1 LPESALVQ
9 RCSVQ
14 HYSVGR
20 MPDRK
25 VSKVYSHTLAAAL
38 TLSAQAAGAIHLP
51 IVVAYATLVAISG
64 GLALAA
70 SARDRT
76 LSGSHQRGLAH
87 APALG
92 LARVDVGAGVWFALA
107 LACLLQALPLP
118 LGWLAQIAPSQAD
131 VWERALRPF
140 GSPPPELATLSL
152 APHRTLVE
160 ALKMASYGVI
170 FYVSVRF
177 GRHGMGR
184 IAALAFASALAVAL
198 VSLAHRALGAERLF
212 GVYTP
217 SDTAAVAPLLN
228 PNNRAGYENL
238 GFFCGLGW
246 LFRLGSS
253 PRGAFVGVGLLLI
266 VSDILLCQSRGG
278 SACLVLGMLLV
289 PLLRVS
295 PREEPPSGAG
305 RELSRAWQ
313 LAIVAVLGAG
323 AAALLAVSRPKGGF
337 GYEASLEKLDLFA
350 RVARL
355 VGDHPLFGV
364 GRGAF
369 GSAFS
374 PYQPRAGTIVFE
386 HAENLPLGWA
396 AEWGVPITALALAAL
411 AWSLAPVLSRR
422 SLASP
427 VRRCALVG
435 VAVLAAQNLVDLGL
449 EITAIAALFVCVLG
463 GLLGAA
469 LGPSARASAVR
480 PDAISAFGTSSTSV
494 ETRRGLRVS
503 PDRFL
508 PHGLGLSALCIALV
522 LAFGS
527 DSPAR
532 ERERLHAR
540 LAATNALPD
549 AAFWQAL
556 RGALLSYPGD
566 PYFSLL
572 GASAALAAQRDAVPW
587 AARAIERAPESA
599 PAQLVLA
606 RALRARGATGQAL
619 DAVRRAVEL
628 DPESVGSAAR
638 TIGEWRLA
646 PQLLARAVPE
656 GPNGAALLQ
665 LLADASPSGGRER
678 LSWLEQALERE
689 PGSVAVRHRI
699 ALELTRDL
707 LRGEASVLCQKRRDE
722 CVRRALEHVRAEPP
736 SPEAAVLEAQLLE
749 LSAGPRAAEERLAA
763 ACAPFSADE
772 RCARELVVLA
782 LKNRSERSPAA
793 VRALIA
799 AGCTHRDR
807 CALTHSNLG
816 DLYAALG
823 QWHDAQNHFRQATQ
837 EWPTADNWRS
847 LANASAAL
855 GQTARAEDARRRAE
869 LLVAEKK
876 GAQ

>member
-1 LPESALVQ
+1 
-9 RCSVQ
+9 
-14 HYSVGR
+14 
-20 MPDRK
+20 
-25 VSKVYSHTLAAAL
+25 
-38 TLSAQAAGAIHLP
+38 
-51 IVVAYATLVAISG
+51 VAYATLVAISG

-70 SARDRT
+70 VARDRT
-76 LSGSHQRGLAH
+76 LSGSHQRALVR

-131 VWERALRPF
+131 VWARALRPF
-140 GSPPPELATLSL
+140 GSSPPEFATLSL

-198 VSLAHRALGAERLF
+198 VSLAHRALGAESLF

-246 LFRLGSS
+246 LFRLGAS
-253 PRGAFVGVGLLLI
+253 PRGAFVAVGLLLI
-266 VSDILLCQSRGG
+266 VSDIFLCQSRGG

-289 PLLRVS
+289 PLLRAS
-295 PREEPPSGAG
+295 PRGEPASGAG

-313 LAIVAVLGAG
+313 VAIVAVLGAG

-350 RVARL
+350 RVTRL
-355 VGDHPLFGV
+355 VRDHPLFGV

-374 PYQPRAGTIVFE
+374 PYQPHAGTIVFE

-396 AEWGVPITALALAAL
+396 AEWGVPITAVALVAL

-435 VAVLAAQNLVDLGL
+435 VAVLGAQNLVDLGL

-469 LGPSARASAVR
+469 LGPSAKSTAAT
-480 PDAISAFGTSSTSV
+480 PDASCPPSPLGISESGTPSTSV
-494 ETRRGLRVS
+494 GTRRGPGVS
-503 PDRFL
+503 KDGLL
-508 PHGLGLSALCIALV
+508 PYGLALNALCIALV

-549 AAFWQAL
+549 AAFWEAL
-556 RGALLSYPGD
+556 RRALLSYPGD

-599 PAQLVLA
+599 PAHLVLA

-638 TIGEWRLA
+638 TLGEWRLA
-646 PQLLARAVPE
+646 PQLLARAVPD
-656 GPNGAALLQ
+656 GAKGALLLQ
-665 LLADASPSGGRER
+665 RLADASPSGGRER

-689 PGSVAVRHRI
+689 PGSVAIRHRI
-699 ALELTRDL
+699 ALELAHDL
-707 LRGEASVLCQKRRDE
+707 RRGDASVLCQTRRDE
-722 CVRRALEHVRAEPP
+722 CVRRALDQVRAEPP

-749 LSAGPRAAEERLAA
+749 LSAGPHAAEERLAA

-782 LKNRSERSPAA
+782 LKNRSERSAAA

-869 LLVAEKK
+869 LLAAEKK

>member
-1 LPESALVQ
+1 
-9 RCSVQ
+9 
-14 HYSVGR
+14 

-51 IVVAYATLVAISG
+51 IVVAYATLVAVSG

-70 SARDRT
+70 AARDRT
-76 LSGSHQRGLAH
+76 LSGSHQGGATV
-87 APALG
+87 APALR
-92 LARVDVGAGVWFALA
+92 LTRVDVGAGVWFALA
-107 LACLLQALPLP
+107 AACLLQALPLP

-131 VWERALRPF
+131 VWARALRPL
-140 GSPPPELATLSL
+140 GAPPPELATLSL

-170 FYVSVRF
+170 FYVSARF
-177 GRHGMGR
+177 GRHRMGR
-184 IAALAFASALAVAL
+184 IAALAFGSALAVAL
-198 VSLAHRALGAERLF
+198 VSLGHRALGAERLF
-212 GVYTP
+212 GVYAP

-228 PNNRAGYENL
+228 PNSRAGYENL

-246 LFRLGSS
+246 LFRLGPS
-253 PRGAFVGVGLLLI
+253 PRGAFVGLGLLLI

-278 SACLVLGMLLV
+278 SACLLLGMLLV

-295 PREEPPSGAG
+295 ARGDPPSDAG

-313 LAIVAVLGAG
+313 IAIVALLGTG
-323 AAALLAVSRPKGGF
+323 AASLLALSRPKGGF
-337 GYEASLEKLDLFA
+337 GYEASLEKLELFA

-355 VGDHPLFGV
+355 IGDHPLFGV

-374 PYQPRAGTIVFE
+374 PYQPHAGSIVFE
-386 HAENLPLGWA
+386 HAENLPLAWA
-396 AEWGVPITALALAAL
+396 AEWGVPIAALALGAL

-422 SLASP
+422 TLASP

-435 VAVLAAQNLVDLGL
+435 AAMLGAQNLVDLGL

-469 LGPSARASAVR
+469 VGAGPRGGEATPGAR
-480 PDAISAFGTSSTSV
+480 
-494 ETRRGLRVS
+494 L
-503 PDRFL
+503 L
-508 PHGLGLSALCIALV
+508 PYGLGLNALCIALA

-527 DSPAR
+527 GSPAR
-532 ERERLHAR
+532 DRERLHAQ
-540 LAATNALPD
+540 LAATDALPD
-549 AAFWQAL
+549 AAFWDAL
-556 RGALLSYPGD
+556 RGALLSQPAD

-572 GASAALAAQRDAVPW
+572 GASAALAARRDAVPW
-587 AARAIERAPESA
+587 AARAIELAPESA

-619 DAVRRAVEL
+619 AALRRAIEL
-628 DPESVGSAAR
+628 DPDSAGSAVRIA
-638 TIGEWRLA
+638 GEWRL
-646 PQLLARAVPE
+646 PPEQLAQVVPE
-656 GPNGAALLQ
+656 GSSASQVLQ
-665 LLADASPSGGRER
+665 LLADASPSGSLER
-678 LSWLEQALERE
+678 LGWLEQAIGRE
-689 PGSVAVRHRI
+689 PTNAAIQHRI
-699 ALELTRDL
+699 ALELARDL
-707 LRGEASVLCQKRRDE
+707 ARGEASVLCRAGRDE
-722 CVRRALEHVRAEPP
+722 CAERALGHVRAEPP
-736 SPEAAVLEAQLLE
+736 SPEAAVLEAQLIE

-763 ACAPFSADE
+763 ACASFSADE
-772 RCARELVVLA
+772 SCARALVALA
-782 LKNRSERSPAA
+782 LKNRSERSAAA

-799 AGCTHRDR
+799 AGCTRPER
-807 CALTHSNLG
+807 CALTHANLG
-816 DLYAALG
+816 ELYAALG

-837 EWPTADNWRS
+837 EWPTADNWRA

-855 GQTARAEDARRRAE
+855 GQTARADDARRRAE
-869 LLVAEKK
+869 LLAAEKK

>member
-1 LPESALVQ
+1 
-9 RCSVQ
+9 
-14 HYSVGR
+14 

-70 SARDRT
+70 AARDRT
-76 LSGSHQRGLAH
+76 LAGSHQGAVLR
-87 APALG
+87 APAGL

-107 LACLLQALPLP
+107 LACLLQATPLP

-131 VWERALRPF
+131 VWARALKPF

-184 IAALAFASALAVAL
+184 IAALAFGSALAVAL
-198 VSLAHRALGAERLF
+198 AALAHRALGAERLF

-246 LFRLGSS
+246 LFRLGPS

-266 VSDILLCQSRGG
+266 VSDIFLCQSRGG

-289 PLLRVS
+289 PLLRVA
-295 PREEPPSGAG
+295 PRDEPPSGAG
-305 RELSRAWQ
+305 RELSRPWQ
-313 LAIVAVLGAG
+313 MAIVALLGGG
-323 AAALLAVSRPKGGF
+323 AAALLVVSRPKGGF

-355 VGDHPLFGV
+355 IGDHPLFGV

-374 PYQPRAGTIVFE
+374 PYQPRAGAIVFE

-411 AWSLAPVLSRR
+411 AWSLAPILSRR

-435 VAVLAAQNLVDLGL
+435 AAVLAAQNLVDLGL
-449 EITAIAALFVCVLG
+449 EITAVAALFVCVLG

-469 LGPSARASAVR
+469 LGASRRAEAERS
-480 PDAISAFGTSSTSV
+480 
-494 ETRRGLRVS
+494 LL
-503 PDRFL
+503 L
-508 PHGLGLSALCIALV
+508 PYGIGLSALCTALV

-549 AAFWQAL
+549 EAFWQAL

-587 AARAIERAPESA
+587 AARAIERSPESA

-628 DPESVGSAAR
+628 DPESVGSAVR
-638 TIGEWRLA
+638 TASEWKL
-646 PQLLARAVPE
+646 PPPLLARAVPD
-656 GPNGAALLQ
+656 GASGAWMLQ
-665 LLADASPSGGRER
+665 LLADASPVGSPER
-678 LSWLEQALERE
+678 LRWLEQALGRE
-689 PGSVAVRHRI
+689 PGSAAIQHRI
-699 ALELTRDL
+699 ALELARDL
-707 LRGEASVLCQKRRDE
+707 ARGEAAVLCRTGRDA
-722 CVRRALEHVRAEPP
+722 CVQRALEHVRAEPP
-736 SPEAAVLEAQLLE
+736 SPQAAVLEAQLLE
-749 LSAGPRAAEERLAA
+749 LSAGARAAEDRLAT
-763 ACAPFSADE
+763 ACASFPADE
-772 RCARELVVLA
+772 SCAQALVVLA
-782 LKNRSERSPAA
+782 LKNHSARSAPA

-799 AGCTHRDR
+799 AGCTRRER
-807 CALTHSNLG
+807 CALTHANLG

-855 GQTARAEDARRRAE
+855 GQTARAEDARRRAA
-869 LLVAEKK
+869 LLAAEKK